1 MRNPLRAV
9 GIDGGYVKASDA
21 PSRQEGWFEVMVG
34 KSLPRAGN
42 GQVFAF
48 VHRLEPKPNE
58 RMERFLAEQG
68 VFPAQ
73 PTTFLSDG
81 GETVRQAQGEFR
93 EFGEPILDWFHVAMR
108 TTQLTQSIKGL
119 AADPPIEGDS
129 PNRIEELLRELN
141 RAKAYLWHGS
151 PHRALRTLED
161 LTWDIGTESPR
172 AEALQDKLEE
182 FMNYIDTNVA
192 AIPNYADRHR
202 HGEPIATGFVESAVN
217 QVVSK
222 RLVKKQQM

>member
-1 MRNPLRAV
+1 
-9 GIDGGYVKASDA
+9 
-21 PSRQEGWFEVMVG
+21 
-34 KSLPRAGN
+34 
-42 GQVFAF
+42 
-48 VHRLEPKPNE
+48 
-58 RMERFLAEQG
+58 
-68 VFPAQ
+68 
-73 PTTFLSDG
+73 
-81 GETVRQAQGEFR
+81 
-93 EFGEPILDWFHVAMR
+93 MR

-119 AADPPIEGDS
+119 TADPPIEGNS
-129 PNRIEELLRELN
+129 PNRMEELLSELN

-151 PHRALRTLED
+151 PHRVLRTLED

-222 RLVKKQQM
+222 RLVKKQQMRWTMAGAHRLLQVRPRVFNQQLRKDFERWHPQLRAAADPVCLAA